1 MRGSRIDIE
10 EDSSVISMLNNN
22 IQYFMNLRLP
32 AIFNNKREK
41 IKWTVTPIIGMGLI
55 ILCCFVPIAFLVQR
69 SIRLLITI
77 FFIAIIFLAI
87 LGVICYVSIPTYII
101 LNRNYIYLNR
111 PIKKEVYSLAFI
123 RGIDR
128 GSSGVLILK
137 MIDGREI
144 VRTGIDDRIIYY
156 LRGFLAHYYPNIRY

>member
-10 EDSSVISMLNNN
+10 EGCSVISMLYDNT
-22 IQYFMNLRLP
+22 QCFMDLYLP
-32 AIFNNKREK
+32 AVFDNKREK
-41 IKWTVTPIIGMGLI
+41 IKWTVIPIIGMGLI
-55 ILCCFVPIAFLVQR
+55 ILCCFVPIAIFVQR
-69 SIRLLITI
+69 SIRVLITI

-87 LGVICYVSIPTYII
+87 LGVICYVSIPLYII
-101 LNRNYIYLNR
+101 LKSNYIYLDK
-111 PIKKEVYSLAFI
+111 PIKKEVYPLTFI
-123 RGIDR
+123 RSIDR

-156 LRGFLAHYYPNIRY
+156 LKGFLAHYPPITR